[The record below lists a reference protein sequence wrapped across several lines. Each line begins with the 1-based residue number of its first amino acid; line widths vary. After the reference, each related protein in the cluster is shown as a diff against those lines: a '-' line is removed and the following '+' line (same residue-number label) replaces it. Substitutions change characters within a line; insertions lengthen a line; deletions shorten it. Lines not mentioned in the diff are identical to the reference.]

1 MSFKQEINKQEK
13 EILDHLMESKFIASF
28 TEVDSETG
36 EYIRDIKEADD
47 LEIDFEVRDSML
59 SAIGECAE
67 RPHTGKYHMDKQK
80 AGIVLYAHKRQAVYG
95 NRHPVPRRMV
105 LVFNTLRRW
114 KQ

>member
-1 MSFKQEINKQEK
+1 MSFKQEITKQEK

-67 RPHTGKYHMDKQK
+67 RAANANSAAGMRAALITIYTVCEGAPELEVLGRNIKKVIATLGGKK
-80 AGIVLYAHKRQAVYG
+80 
-95 NRHPVPRRMV
+95 
-105 LVFNTLRRW
+105 
-114 KQ
+114 